1 MQVTFP
7 KLGLEFMVNST
18 AFSIGTFEVKWY
30 GIIIAT
36 GLMLAVFY
44 GLKKAPYY
52 HVDPDKLLDAIIVG
66 VVCAVIGARLY
77 YVAFTWDYF
86 KDDPLRII
94 TDFHEGGLAIYGGII
109 GGLLGGGI
117 VAYVKKINI
126 LACLDLAALGFLI
139 GQGIGR
145 WGNFMNQEAF
155 GTPTDLPWGM
165 VSVNTGNV
173 AVHPRFLYE
182 SLWCLLGFVL
192 LHFFSKKF
200 QQYKGQVFFIYLSW
214 YGFER
219 MIVEGLRTDSL
230 YLPFNIFGY
239 TPRVSQLLSAVIFIA
254 GVILL
259 IIFRNRKDVM
269 GAMII
274 DGKMVSTKVKDEVRE
289 EIKALKDKG
298 IRTTLAVVIVGD
310 NPASRVYVNN
320 KKKACEYTGI
330 ESLEFALP
338 GTTTQDELL
347 KLVDELNKREDVNGI
362 LVQLPLPK
370 QIDEKAVIEAI
381 DPRKDVD
388 AFHKSNVGR
397 IMIGDY
403 DFLPC
408 TPAGVMELLKAYDID
423 PKGKDCVV
431 IGRSNI
437 VGKPMAMLLLH
448 ADGTVTVT
456 HSKTLNLKKITQRA
470 DILVAAIGKAKF
482 VTSDMVKAG
491 AVVID
496 VGMNR
501 DKDGKLCGDVDF
513 DKVKDK
519 ASAITPVPGGVGPM
533 TIAVLMKNTLK
544 AVKLQNKC

>member
-7 KLGLEFMVNST
+7 KLGLEFFVNST
-18 AFSIGTFEVKWY
+18 AFSIGSFEVKWY
-30 GIIIAT
+30 GIIIAL
-36 GLMLAVFY
+36 GLLLAVFY
-44 GLKKAPYY
+44 AMKRAPYFGL
-52 HVDPDKLLDAIIVG
+52 DTDKLMDAVIVG
-66 VVCAVIGARLY
+66 VICAVVGARLY

-86 KDDPLRII
+86 KDDPIKII
-94 TDFHEGGLAIYGGII
+94 TDFHQGGLAIYGGII
-109 GGLLGGGI
+109 GGLVGGGL
-117 VAYVKKINI
+117 VAWKKKINV

-139 GQGIGR
+139 GQGMGR

-165 VSVNTGNV
+165 VSQNTGGV
-173 AVHPRFLYE
+173 AVHPCFLYE

-192 LHFFSKKF
+192 LHFFSKKL
-200 QQYKGQVFFIYLSW
+200 QSYKGQIFFMYLVW

-219 MIVEGLRTDSL
+219 MLVEGLRTDSL
-230 YLPFNIFGY
+230 YLPFNIFGF
-239 TPRVSQLLSAVIFIA
+239 TPRVSQVLSALLVLA
-254 GVILL
+254 GVVLL
-259 IIFRNRKDVM
+259 VIFRNRKDM
-269 GAMII
+269 FGAMII
-274 DGKMVSTKVKDEVRE
+274 DGKMVSNKVKDEVRD
-289 EIKALKDKG
+289 EIKALNEKG
-298 IRTTLAVVIVGD
+298 IKATLAVVIVGD
-310 NPASRVYVNN
+310 DPASRVYVNN

-330 ESLEFALP
+330 ESLEFALS
-338 GTTTQDELL
+338 GDTTQDELL

-370 QIDEKAVIEAI
+370 QIDENAIIEAI
-381 DPRKDVD
+381 DPKKDVD
-388 AFHKSNVGR
+388 AFHKANVGR

-423 PKGKDCVV
+423 PEGKECVV
-431 IGRSNI
+431 LGRSNI

-448 ADGTVTVT
+448 ANGTVTVT
-456 HSKTLNLKKITQRA
+456 HSRTLNLKKVTNRA
-470 DILVAAIGKAKF
+470 DILVAAIGKPRF
-482 VTSDMVKAG
+482 VTADMVKQG

-496 VGMNR
+496 VGINR

-544 AVKLQNKC
+544 AVKLQNNC